1 MSLFT
6 HIPHP
11 HVSRRK
17 ATGPPKT
24 ADEFG
29 PNERIAA
36 WITEKVST
44 MWVVYFTVLFT
55 LTWIALG
62 SWGPLH
68 AADPYPFAFL
78 LFMGNVVQLLLV
90 FVILLGQQVLGRA
103 ADKRAMQTY
112 VDAEA
117 ILHEVDQLHQHL
129 LKQDQVLNEGINLV
143 EHSPHPWIELRKGA
157 EPPRVEDQ
165 HIGRNGHIAATLTR
179 AAGTMWAFYAA
190 AIFQFGWMALSIGG
204 ILKFDPYP
212 FAFMLFLSSLTQL
225 VFMFV
230 IMVGQDVLGKSG
242 DGRAQQTYLDAEA
255 ILHECARL
263 QHHLMAQDIVI
274 TKICHYIS
282 EHVPE
287 EHPVRKPH
295 KPQPEPKA
303 AATV

>member
-55 LTWIALG
+55 LSWIALG
-62 SWGPLH
+62 IWGPLH

-78 LFMGNVVQLLLV
+78 LFIGNVVQLLLV
-90 FVILLGQQVLGRA
+90 FVILLGQQVLGRS

-129 LKQDQVLNEGINLV
+129 LKQDEVLNEGVNLV

-165 HIGRNGHIAATLTR
+165 HIGRNGQIAATLTR
-179 AAGTMWAFYAA
+179 GAGTMWAFYAA
-190 AIFQFGWMALSIGG
+190 AIFQFGWMALSISG

-295 KPQPEPKA
+295 RAQPEPKA